1 MIPPLTPWA
10 QRPRLPAEWE
20 RQAAVQLT
28 WPHDRDGLWGDQLP
42 AVEGCFVA
50 MASAIAAHQPV
61 LVVCHDE
68 RLRERVDVLLARA
81 GMAAEARRLAVAPS
95 NDIWARD
102 HGPITVLNGDGRPLI
117 QDFAF
122 NGWGQRY
129 RADRDDVITQHLVQ
143 QGVFGESRFRRVEW
157 VLEGGAIDADG
168 AGTLL
173 TTTRCLLN
181 DNRNPGATRAQVE
194 QQLIARLGA
203 SRVLWL
209 ERGGLTGDDTDGHVD
224 MLARF
229 VDPETIVYQ
238 ACDDPDDADYP
249 ELQAMLSA
257 LRGFTTLRGGGYR
270 LVPLP
275 WPAIKRDEQGM
286 RLPASYANFLII
298 NGAVL
303 VPQYQDPADDRAR
316 AVLGELFPD
325 REIIG
330 IPAVPL
336 IQQHGSVHCAT
347 MQLPAGVTVVA
358 PDPAGHAA

>member
-1 MIPPLTPWA
+1 M
-10 QRPRLPAEWE
+10 
-20 RQAAVQLT
+20 AVQLT

-50 MASAIAAHQPV
+50 MATAIAAYQTV

-68 RLRERVDVLLARA
+68 PLREQVATQLARA
-81 GMAAEARRLAVAPS
+81 GVPSERRILAVAPS

-102 HGPITVLNGDGRPLI
+102 HGPITVLNGNGGALL

-122 NGWGQRY
+122 NGWGQRF
-129 RADRDDVITQHLVQ
+129 RADLDDVITQRLVA
-143 QGVFGESRFRRVEW
+143 QGLFGASRFRRVEW
-157 VLEGGAIDADG
+157 VLEGGAIEADG

-173 TTTRCLLN
+173 TTARCLLN

-203 SRVLWL
+203 SRILWL
-209 ERGGLTGDDTDGHVD
+209 EHGGLTGDDTDGHVD

-229 VDPETIVYQ
+229 ADPETIVYQ
-238 ACDDPDDADYP
+238 ACDDPEDPDFP
-249 ELQAMLSA
+249 ELQAMAEA
-257 LRGFTTLRGGGYR
+257 LRGFSTLRGHGYR

-275 WPAIKRDEQGM
+275 WPAVKHDEQGQ

-303 VPQYQDPADDRAR
+303 VPQYQDPADAR
-316 AVLGELFPD
+316 AKTVLAELFPD
-325 REIIG
+325 REVVG
-330 IPAVPL
+330 IPALPL
-336 IQQHGSVHCAT
+336 IRQHGSVHCAT
-347 MQLPAGVTVVA
+347 MQLPAAVTLEPEAVG
-358 PDPAGHAA
+358 PSPS